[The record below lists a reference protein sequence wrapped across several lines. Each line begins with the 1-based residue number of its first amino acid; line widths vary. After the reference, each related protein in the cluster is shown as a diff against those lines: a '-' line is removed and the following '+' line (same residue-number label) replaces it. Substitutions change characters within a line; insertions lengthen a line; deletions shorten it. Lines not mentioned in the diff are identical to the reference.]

1 MDQNLKM
8 IWENC
13 LLFMRDNLSSLEE
26 SSDLRK
32 LEGSFDLLFDKVQ
45 PLSLVEG
52 NLTLL
57 VPSDFYKEYIED
69 NYLSLLSVALK
80 KYIGKGVK
88 LWYSVSELKEKG
100 KDKTEVTYK
109 GRGEQ
114 YPKVQEVRPASFV
127 GSLVNPFVVPGIK
140 KVNID
145 SNLNPALSFENF
157 IEGESNK
164 FAFTVAKTIA
174 GRPGQTSFNPLFIH
188 GGVGVGKTHL
198 AHAIGLEVK
207 NLFPEKVVLYLS
219 SEKFIQQFVAAA
231 KSQNKTDFGN
241 FYQMVDVLIID
252 DIQFLSGKSATQDM
266 FFHIFD
272 HLHQNGKQIVLTSD
286 KAPVDIQ
293 DIQERIVSRF
303 KWGLSAEVKSPDF
316 STRKKIITDK
326 LSRDGIK
333 LTEEMIDFLASEVN
347 SNVRELIGVI
357 NSVIAHSMIYK
368 SDLSLDLLK
377 ETINKIAANQKKT
390 INIPYIQDVVCDYFG
405 IRKEQLL
412 SKTRKREIALPR
424 QLAMYFSK
432 EYTNA
437 TFAKIGEEMGGKD
450 HTTVMYACETI
461 KDVSKVDKEIKK
473 YLKDLKERIFN

>member
-1 MDQNLKM
+1 M
-8 IWENC
+8 
-13 LLFMRDNLSSLEE
+13 
-26 SSDLRK
+26 
-32 LEGSFDLLFDKVQ
+32 
-45 PLSLVEG
+45 
-52 NLTLL
+52 
-57 VPSDFYKEYIED
+57 
-69 NYLSLLSVALK
+69 
-80 KYIGKGVK
+80 
-88 LWYSVSELKEKG
+88 
-100 KDKTEVTYK
+100 
-109 GRGEQ
+109 
-114 YPKVQEVRPASFV
+114 
-127 GSLVNPFVVPGIK
+127 VNPFVVPGIK

-164 FAFTVAKTIA
+164 FAFTVAKTIS

-303 KWGLSAEVKSPDF
+303 KWGLSAEIKSPDF

>member
-1 MDQNLKM
+1 MDQNLRM

-26 SSDLRK
+26 NSDLKK

-69 NYLSLLSVALK
+69 NYLSLLYVALK
-80 KYIGKGVK
+80 KYIGQGVK

-164 FAFTVAKTIA
+164 FAFTVAKTIS

-303 KWGLSAEVKSPDF
+303 KWGLSAEIKSPDF